1 MSSSV
6 LNRGS
11 PSARDR
17 VDLDK
22 LMDGT
27 SKRAHEGSDG
37 KRSLDNLVSA
47 TGGKGL
53 SPEKALA
60 AQTFYQMMSVVQWW
74 FFNVVV
80 VISNKYIFQVRAAT
94 ISILLCAATTS
105 ILQLDFAFCNSYP
118 YYVMSSYY

>member
-1 MSSSV
+1 
-6 LNRGS
+6 
-11 PSARDR
+11 
-17 VDLDK
+17 
-22 LMDGT
+22 MDGS

-60 AQTFYQMMSVVQWW
+60 AQTFYQMASVVQWW

-80 VISNKYIFQVRAAT
+80 VISNKYIFQVRAADIKIVLCAAT
-94 ISILLCAATTS
+94 ISILLYCSLVLPFAFRM
-105 ILQLDFAFCNSYP
+105 LQLT
-118 YYVMSSYY
+118 